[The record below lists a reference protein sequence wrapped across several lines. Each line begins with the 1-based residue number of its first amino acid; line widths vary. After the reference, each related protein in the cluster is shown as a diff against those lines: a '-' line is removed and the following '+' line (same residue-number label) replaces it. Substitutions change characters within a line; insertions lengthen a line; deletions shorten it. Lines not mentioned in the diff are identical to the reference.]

1 MKITKSQLRKII
13 LEEINKEIQPKV
25 EKDILDTLE
34 VEGGAAG
41 LDPLVAAAK
50 KIANEITKKDIINL
64 LQKMKKVKEHEHGD
78 YYIKEEVE
86 ELEEASKSFDKDKMK
101 CNKKRYI
108 RKGETGHGKKQKVV
122 KACEKGKE
130 KIVKF
135 GDAKM
140 RNNKDKK
147 KNRKNFRSR
156 MNCDKPGSK
165 LKARYWACKDW

>member
-1 MKITKSQLRKII
+1 MKIKISQLREMVR
-13 LEEINKEIQPKV
+13 EEVSHLSEKEK
-25 EKDILDTLE
+25 K
-34 VEGGAAG
+34 G
-41 LDPLVAAAK
+41 LWHNIRKKRQQGKKPATPGDP
-50 KIANEITKKDIINL
+50 DYPS
-64 LQKMKKVKEHEHGD
+64 KKVWDKLTKESTQ
-78 YYIKEEVE
+78 
-86 ELEEASKSFDKDKMK
+86 ELEEASTSFDKDKMK